1 MRVSPRRR
9 RRWNN
14 LLILAVIL
22 FIGIINLPSIIKS
35 YLIEPP
41 ASPYPSLL
49 NPQAE
54 LQAMHFT
61 RLSLQKSHGEWQ
73 ANPPINI
80 EPQELI
86 ERWQQLAGTRVDE
99 QTYQSLQSKLGNPH
113 SIEVWYQDQ
122 EEPQRITYYQ
132 APQFWL
138 FKNWQNEWIAVSAE
152 AGYLFP

>member
-1 MRVSPRRR
+1 MRVSPQRR

-14 LLILAVIL
+14 MLILAVIL

-49 NPQAE
+49 NPQAQLE
-54 LQAMHFT
+54 AIHFT
-61 RLSLQKSHGEWQ
+61 RVSLQYRDGEWQ
-73 ANPPINI
+73 ARPPTEV
-80 EPQELI
+80 EPQQLA
-86 ERWQQLAGTRVDE
+86 ERWQQLAGTPVDE

-113 SIEVWYQDQ
+113 TIEVWYRDQ